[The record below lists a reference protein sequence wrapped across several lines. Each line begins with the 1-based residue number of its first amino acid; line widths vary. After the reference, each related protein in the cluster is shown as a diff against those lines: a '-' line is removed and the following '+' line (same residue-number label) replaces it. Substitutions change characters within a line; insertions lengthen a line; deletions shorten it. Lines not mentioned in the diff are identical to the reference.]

1 MIKLF
6 LNDIQVDW
14 SEDFSILMTYQTEDL
29 NNPTIVKN
37 AYSKT
42 ISIPGTKKNNSI
54 FGNYYQLDRY
64 VISHSGNT
72 TIGVEYD
79 PSKRIPFKIYND
91 ANLIE
96 SGYAQLDSI
105 SLNENEITYNI
116 TLYGGLGDFFYELAY
131 KETGEKLTLADLTY
145 KPDAGLAFKGK

>member
-72 TIGVEYD
+72 TIGVGYN

-91 ANLIE
+91 ADLIE
-96 SGYAQLDSI
+96 SGYA
-105 SLNENEITYNI
+105 
-116 TLYGGLGDFFYELAY
+116 
-131 KETGEKLTLADLTY
+131 
-145 KPDAGLAFKGK
+145 